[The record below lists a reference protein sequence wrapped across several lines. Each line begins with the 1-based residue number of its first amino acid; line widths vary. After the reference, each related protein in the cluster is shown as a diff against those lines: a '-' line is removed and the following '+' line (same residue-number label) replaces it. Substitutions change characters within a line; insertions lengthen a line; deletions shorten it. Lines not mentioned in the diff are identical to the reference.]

1 MSYKILNQEDDKK
14 TFSKYWNSYINE
26 NISSTKYT
34 ENCISYYLEYGNLL
48 NESFIVIKEN
58 KPVGIAFVPIEKKNQ
73 TNSISINDEFVIAPL
88 SNDKKGEEL
97 MFNHINKIAKRNCV
111 SKIKF
116 EIDPLVSSYAYDYNY
131 LTDYQYLNTNGTSY
145 LIDLRISNEKFLS
158 NLNQSLR
165 HNIKK
170 FIENNEYKIS
180 FHYGPQT
187 KREIFDNY
195 QNLHF
200 KSAGRMTRSQITF
213 DIQYKMI
220 IENEAILACLT
231 LKDKE
236 LGYLFTS
243 VFQSTACLFSIAND
257 PEYENDYPIYKV
269 MMFEI
274 FKFLKKQRYQFALFG
289 RPSSKNSV
297 QGFLDYANDKELRI
311 SKYKRSYRPYII
323 ENFRG
328 VKYLELDSM
337 IKDVDIFKEKI
348 QKSILK

>member
-14 TFSKYWNSYINE
+14 KFSENWNLYINE
-26 NISSTKYT
+26 NIASTRYT
-34 ENCISYYLEYGNLL
+34 ENFISYYLEYGNVL

-97 MFNHINKIAKRNCV
+97 IFNNINKIAKKNSV

-116 EIDPLVSSYAYDYNY
+116 EVDPLTSIYDCNYNY
-131 LTDYQYLNTNGTSY
+131 LTDYQYLNTNSTSY
-145 LIDLRISNEKFLS
+145 LIDLRISKEKFFS
-158 NLNQSLR
+158 NLNQSTR
-165 HNIKK
+165 HSIKK
-170 FIENNEYKIS
+170 FIEKNEYKINFYS
-180 FHYGPQT
+180 GKYV
-187 KREIFDNY
+187 KKDIFDNY

-200 KSAGRMTRSQITF
+200 KSAGRMTRSQKTF

-220 IENEAILACLT
+220 NNSEAILTCLT
-231 LKDKE
+231 LKGKE

-243 VFQSTACLFSIAND
+243 VFQNTASLFSIANN

-297 QGFLDYANDKELRI
+297 QGFLDYANEKELRI
-311 SKYKRSYRPYII
+311 SKYKRGYRPYII

-328 VKYLELDSM
+328 IKYLELDSM
-337 IKDVDIFKEKI
+337 TKDIDIFKKEI
-348 QKSILK
+348 QNQL